1 MSDDSSRYRQALRTP
16 SEVYDRPAAVLRDR
30 SLDDSQKLEILSHW
44 EAEAVQLQESEGEG
58 MGGGEKSLLGEIK
71 RAIAE
76 LKEPR

>member
-1 MSDDSSRYRQALRTP
+1 MSNGSRYRQALRTP
-16 SEVYDRPAAVLRDR
+16 SEVYDRPSAVLHDR
-30 SLDDSQKLEILSHW
+30 SLGDSQKLEILSHW

-76 LKEPR
+76 LKKAP

>member
-1 MSDDSSRYRQALRTP
+1 MSEDSRYHQALRTP
-16 SEVYDRPAAVLRDR
+16 SAVYDLPAAVLRDG
-30 SLDDSQKLEILSHW
+30 SLDHSQKLEILSHW

-76 LKEPR
+76 LKGSR

>member
-1 MSDDSSRYRQALRTP
+1 MSEDSRYHEALRTP
-16 SEVYDRPAAVLRDR
+16 SEVYDQPAAVLRDG

-76 LKEPR
+76 LKQSR